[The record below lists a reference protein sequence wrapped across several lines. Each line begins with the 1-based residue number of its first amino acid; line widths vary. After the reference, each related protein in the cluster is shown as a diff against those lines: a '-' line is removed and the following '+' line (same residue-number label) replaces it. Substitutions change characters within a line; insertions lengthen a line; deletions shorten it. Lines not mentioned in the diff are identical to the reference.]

1 MEVSSRNEVDG
12 INDKPNAAIT
22 NAPTTQINKLLREKF
37 TLKWRQLK
45 RSACMAIT
53 KPKAPKARKFER
65 TSSIAVK

>member
-12 INDKPNAAIT
+12 INNQPNAAIIT
-22 NAPTTQINKLLREKF
+22 APTTQINKLLRVKF
-37 TLKWRQLK
+37 NLKWRQFK
-45 RSACMAIT
+45 RDACMAIT